1 MAIALQNVV
10 AQSSDPICAEVDGE
24 VVMMSI
30 AKGNYYGL
38 DAVGGRVW
46 QLIATPSTV
55 AAVCETLMAE
65 FAVERAACEADVLR
79 FLEDLRAQ
87 GLIEVQ

>member
-1 MAIALQNVV
+1 MAIALQNTV

-38 DAVGGRVW
+38 DAVGGRIW
-46 QLIATPSTV
+46 QLLAAPVTV
-55 AAVCETLMAE
+55 ASVCETLLAE
-65 FAVERAACEADVLR
+65 FAVERATCEADVLR
-79 FLEDLRAQ
+79 FLEDLQVQ
-87 GLIEVQ
+87 GLIEVR